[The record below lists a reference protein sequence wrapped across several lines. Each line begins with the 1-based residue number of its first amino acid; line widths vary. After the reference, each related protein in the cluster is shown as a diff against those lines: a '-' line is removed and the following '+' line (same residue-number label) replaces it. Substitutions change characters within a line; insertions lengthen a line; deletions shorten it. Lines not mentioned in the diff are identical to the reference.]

1 MTKLD
6 MIGETKED
14 KKIMNAIKE
23 NSIRTRELNAKRA
36 KKAKHDKVITTLLNI
51 GLSILACG
59 GMILLWIVIS
69 LIENWNF

>member
-1 MTKLD
+1 MTKLE

-23 NSIRTRELNAKRA
+23 NSIRTRELNAKKA
-36 KKAKHDKVITTLLNI
+36 KKAKRDKVITTLLNI

-69 LIENWNF
+69 LIENWKF

>member
-36 KKAKHDKVITTLLNI
+36 KKAKHDKFITTLLNI

>member
-1 MTKLD
+1 MTKLE

-23 NSIRTRELNAKRA
+23 NSIRTRELNAKKA
-36 KKAKHDKVITTLLNI
+36 KKAKCDKVITTLLNI

-69 LIENWNF
+69 LIENWKF

>member
-23 NSIRTRELNAKRA
+23 NSIRTRELNAKKA
-36 KKAKHDKVITTLLNI
+36 KKAKRDKVITTLLNI

-69 LIENWNF
+69 LIENWKF